1 MNRAFY
7 ARSSILV
14 AILQLVAKHNA
25 APGNGLRPIFCGRM
39 LPHGRALLQA
49 VALLVELTKSDRIEI
64 RDKAIEIALN
74 NIIVTTFS
82 VEVS

>member
-1 MNRAFY
+1 
-7 ARSSILV
+7 
-14 AILQLVAKHNA
+14 
-25 APGNGLRPIFCGRM
+25 M